1 MSRRRRGIALV
12 VVLWTVALLATV
24 TAMASSAARTS
35 AAVASNSRAQA
46 VARAMAESGIVAA
59 TSMIDDSLRA
69 YRSDATRR
77 SAYLNRLD
85 RSNAATPAR
94 ALVEDSLTEGAF
106 AVAVVDVNARLDV
119 NNAGAD
125 GLAMLFATATSPGVA
140 REMGARIDAAVR
152 GDPFGRRDASEGSG
166 TDDDAAEMAQRARR
180 DSLTAALLGR
190 ERTSPYRR
198 PFESLD
204 ELRAL
209 AGLDQ
214 RVLDAVASSLTVDG
228 DGRINSQSAT
238 AVIRAAASGSL
249 VDAPTRLLL
258 VSRGWQ
264 RGHPL
269 TREIQA
275 VYDVSDDGVRLVRWR
290 ELDR

>member
-1 MSRRRRGIALV
+1 MSRCRRGIALV

-59 TSMIDDSLRA
+59 TSMMDDSLRA
-69 YRSDATRR
+69 YRGDATRR
-77 SAYLNRLD
+77 SAYLNRLG
-85 RSNAATPAR
+85 RPNAATPAR
-94 ALVEDSLTEGAF
+94 ALVEDSLAEGAF

-125 GLAMLFATATSPGVA
+125 GLAMLFATVTSPGVA

-152 GDPFGRRDASEGSG
+152 GDPFGRPDAIGGSA
-166 TDDDAAEMAQRARR
+166 TDADAAEMAQRASR

-190 ERTSPYRR
+190 ENASPYRR

-209 AGLDQ
+209 AGLDV

-228 DGRINSQSAT
+228 DGRINRQSAS

-275 VYDVSDDGVRLVRWR
+275 VYDVSDDGLRLVRWR

>member
-59 TSMIDDSLRA
+59 TSMMDDSLRA
-69 YRSDATRR
+69 YRGDATRR

-85 RSNAATPAR
+85 RPNAATPAR
-94 ALVEDSLTEGAF
+94 ALVEDSLAEGAF

-125 GLAMLFATATSPGVA
+125 GLAMLFATVTSPGVA
-140 REMGARIDAAVR
+140 RDMGARIDAAVR
-152 GDPFGRRDASEGSG
+152 GDPFGRRDASDGSS
-166 TDDDAAEMAQRARR
+166 TDADVAEMAQRASR

-190 ERTSPYRR
+190 ERASPYRR

-209 AGLDQ
+209 AGLDV
-214 RVLDAVASSLTVDG
+214 RVLDAVAASLTVDG
-228 DGRINSQSAT
+228 DGRINRQSAS